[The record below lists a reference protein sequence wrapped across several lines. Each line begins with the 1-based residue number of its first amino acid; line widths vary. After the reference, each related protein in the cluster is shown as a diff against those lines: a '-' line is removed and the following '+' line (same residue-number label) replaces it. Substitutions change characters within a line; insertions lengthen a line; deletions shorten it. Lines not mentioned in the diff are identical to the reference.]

1 MKTLI
6 IAEKPSLAREIK
18 DMLSTCFNVKWESKG
33 GVYFESEKYYL
44 SSFFGHLLTQYEPAD
59 YDEKYKAWRQED
71 LPIIPDKTQFK
82 YKDDAAERG
91 QLLHML
97 AEKSHEIVNA
107 TDPDREGEGIFRI
120 WYEFEGIR
128 LPTKRLWATS
138 LAVQDLQKAWEKM
151 KDGSTYDAL
160 AAAQRC
166 RMEADWL
173 VGMNGSRTYGIITGQ
188 KISVGRVQTPT
199 LALIVKRDMEV
210 ENYKESYF
218 YTLTGLFTEL
228 TFTHVEDG
236 KEVVFETEEAAYRVR
251 GKCTGIKFGLKMFKK
266 ERKVQNPP
274 KPFSMPDL
282 QKEANRR
289 FGFGLDKTLKIA
301 QDLYEAKVTSY
312 PRTDSSYLPPADVEK
327 YYAIIDKFGSNP
339 QKSLLI
345 PQGEAVPCM
354 KDTQSAHTAI
364 IPTGEIPGQLS
375 EDEGK
380 VFSLIVERFITAFLK
395 PKVYDQSTITVSDG
409 VHDFRAIV
417 NRVIEAGFTSL
428 LPPKTKPSKDKVDK
442 GNDEELEEE
451 QQETVVDL
459 DETAFQHP
467 QELKNL
473 NIEKKKRV
481 KPKYYTPATLLTA
494 MMTVGKTLENAEDRE
509 ILKVVEGLGTAATRD
524 KIPVELEKRGYIENS
539 GRNIKSTTK
548 GREFIN
554 IVKTDLK
561 SAELTARW
569 EQRLRQ
575 MEEGNYNAE
584 DFRSEIRA
592 FVKEIVSISDTEA
605 KKIRAAFESIGYKC
619 PKCGQPLRENK
630 SGFFCGDE
638 QCGFAA
644 WKSIAGKT
652 IPLKEIEAL
661 LTKLETGKINGFIA
675 KNGKEFSAK
684 IAIEPPDFKPRF
696 VFDKPE
702 LEPYKCPCCEKQLR
716 RGPKVIS
723 CNDCGFTLWLVMAG
737 KTLTDS
743 DIKALITKGITGTIK
758 GFKKREGGGSFDA
771 KLTIDPAT
779 KKVKYLFADKSSEKL
794 AKKVSV

>member
-1 MKTLI
+1 
-6 IAEKPSLAREIK
+6 
-18 DMLSTCFNVKWESKG
+18 
-33 GVYFESEKYYL
+33 
-44 SSFFGHLLTQYEPAD
+44 
-59 YDEKYKAWRQED
+59 
-71 LPIIPDKTQFK
+71 
-82 YKDDAAERG
+82 
-91 QLLHML
+91 
-97 AEKSHEIVNA
+97 
-107 TDPDREGEGIFRI
+107 
-120 WYEFEGIR
+120 
-128 LPTKRLWATS
+128 
-138 LAVQDLQKAWEKM
+138 
-151 KDGSTYDAL
+151 
-160 AAAQRC
+160 
-166 RMEADWL
+166 MEADWL
-173 VGMNGSRTYGIITGQ
+173 VGMNGSRTYGIITSQ

-218 YTLTGLFTEL
+218 YMLTGSFTGL

-236 KEVVFETEEAAYRVR
+236 KNVVFETEESAYRVR
-251 GKCTGIKFGLKMFKK
+251 SKCIGIKFGLKTFKK

-312 PRTDSSYLPPADVEK
+312 PRTDSSYLPPADVDK
-327 YYAIIDKFGSNP
+327 YYAVIDKFGREP

-345 PQGEAVPCM
+345 SQGEPVPCM

-364 IPTGEIPGQLS
+364 IPTGEDPGQLGD
-375 EDEGK
+375 DEAK
-380 VFSLIVERFITAFLK
+380 IFNLIVDRFITAFLR

-409 VHDFRAIV
+409 VHDFRATV

-428 LPPKTKPSKDKVDK
+428 LPPKAQPRKDKTDK
-442 GNDEELEEE
+442 PDNDEEAEEDL
-451 QQETVVDL
+451 QETTVDL
-459 DETAFQHP
+459 DEATFQHP

-473 NIEKKKRV
+473 NTEKKKRA

-494 MMTVGKTLENAEDRE
+494 MMTVGKTLENAEDQE
-509 ILKVVEGLGTAATRD
+509 ILKEVEGLGTAATRD
-524 KIPVELEKRGYIENS
+524 KIPVELEKRGYIETS

-605 KKIRAAFESIGYKC
+605 GKIRAAFESVGYKC
-619 PKCGQPLRENK
+619 PKCGQQLRENK
-630 SGFFCGDE
+630 SGFFCND

-652 IPLKEIEAL
+652 IPPKEMDAL
-661 LTKLETGKINGFIA
+661 LAKHETGKINGFIS

-684 IAIEPPDFKPRF
+684 IAIEAPEFKPRF
-696 VFDKPE
+696 VFDSPE
-702 LEPYKCPCCEKQLR
+702 QESSYKCPCCGRLLS
-716 RGPKVIS
+716 RGAKVI
-723 CNDCGFTLWLVMAG
+723 CCKDCGFTLWLVMAE
-737 KTLTDS
+737 KTLTES
-743 DIKALITKGITGTIK
+743 DIKALISKGITGTIK
-758 GFKKREGGGSFDA
+758 GFKKRDGGGSFDA
-771 KLTIDPAT
+771 KLTIDPTT